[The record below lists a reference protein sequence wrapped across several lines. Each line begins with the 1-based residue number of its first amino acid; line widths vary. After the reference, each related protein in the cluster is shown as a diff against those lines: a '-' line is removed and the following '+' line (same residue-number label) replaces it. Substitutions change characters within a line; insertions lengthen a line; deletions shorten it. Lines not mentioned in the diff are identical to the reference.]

1 MISSSQKP
9 AWSQENSS
17 YSITYYVP
25 EHCQRANKIRDSFFQ
40 TQQGQDLVQR
50 VFIYLEIFLKNLFLS
65 FLLHIASFSSKVGCE
80 HEKVNFECEPYSRL
94 VIYSA
99 SYGRTQYQSVQCPQ
113 PQGVAEESKFLL
125 DILKKLKKWHLA

>member
-1 MISSSQKP
+1 M
-9 AWSQENSS
+9 
-17 YSITYYVP
+17 
-25 EHCQRANKIRDSFFQ
+25 
-40 TQQGQDLVQR
+40 VQR

-125 DILKKLKKWHLA
+125 DILKKLKKWHLAWLYSISSIHLWNFLLQLIEYFGSMYNAILFLNLKNKSSKRFLA